1 MERSAQR
8 VTCQGRPA
16 DVTLLNCSMERVCNA
31 CELDRL
37 FMFGLV
43 HLYEHE
49 REAERFE
56 QSIRKRTDDLGRF
69 ATGRERGQRR
79 DAEQTVQT
87 GAKSRNFVRQFS

>member
-1 MERSAQR
+1 
-8 VTCQGRPA
+8 
-16 DVTLLNCSMERVCNA
+16 
-31 CELDRL
+31 
-37 FMFGLV
+37 MFGLV

-87 GAKSRNFVRQFS
+87 GAKSGSFVRQFG